1 MRRLA
6 AVFLVFALTA
16 CGGPV
21 VPEADREANTATPE
35 PSRAELT
42 NTSLTCDS
50 GELDIGNLP
59 SGVERAGT
67 FARVKSLREQ
77 LKVKG
82 VRWRRNDEELL
93 VAVVCGVHGAERFAT
108 LVSRSSL
115 GAYHGK
121 PALRWSTRGGLSN
134 FMWLE
139 RPGTAVYIGATPGL
153 ARDIEKVAAGVG

>member
-1 MRRLA
+1 MRRVA
-6 AVFLVFALTA
+6 AVFLVFVLTG
-16 CGGPV
+16 CGGPA
-21 VPEADREANTATPE
+21 VPEADRQTNTATPE
-35 PSRAELT
+35 PSRAQLT
-42 NTSLTCDS
+42 DTTLTCDS
-50 GELDIGNLP
+50 GALDIGNLP
-59 SGVERAGT
+59 AGVERAGT
-67 FARVKSLREQ
+67 FARVKSLREP
-77 LKVKG
+77 LKVMG

-121 PALRWSTRGGLSN
+121 PALRWRTRGGLSN

-153 ARDIEKVAAGVG
+153 AGDIAKVAAGVG